1 MKRLLALVA
10 SLALVATSAFAHNP
24 HAATKM
30 GTVKSVQSNRLILT
44 MSDGDQE
51 TVSLSPNTTYF
62 HADDHAARAAELA
75 AGMRVVVKMTK
86 DGKTA
91 ASVKMSAPKKK

>member
-30 GTVKSVQSNRLILT
+30 GTVKQVQPNHLILT

-51 TVSLSPNTTYF
+51 TVSLSPKTTYF
-62 HADDHAARAAELA
+62 HADDHAAKASELTP
-75 AGMRVVVKMTK
+75 GMRVVVKMSS

>member
-10 SLALVATSAFAHNP
+10 SLAFVATSASAHNP

-30 GTVKSVQSNRLILT
+30 GTVKSVQQNRLILT

-51 TVSLSPNTTYF
+51 TVSLSLKTTYF
-62 HADDHAARAAELA
+62 HADDHAAQASELTP
-75 AGMRVVVKMTK
+75 GMRVVVKMTS